1 LRRENVLLKEKMK
14 LVQSFSSYQV
24 QLCQAI
30 KQEFS
35 QHEWHGELSGESRSE
50 PSTASRTGSVKED
63 EDEDEDEDEEAG
75 QRQEPEKIQRCYLSL
90 LQRLEGIMEEE
101 EQRFVQL
108 SNRVEVLVLQDS
120 AKLSEAEIRM
130 REVEHEKIAA
140 ISALTSARER
150 FAEREREL
158 LGRIAML
165 EARLHSG
172 RDVDGL
178 VPTASSARGP
188 FPSSLIV
195 EQPSAEQ
202 TLLIRPLTL
211 TSPAT
216 LDLASKF
223 ANQASEVLDNQSFLK
238 FVNMLKVFKEGG
250 LSQEQLL
257 SKVTELFS
265 GRQEMLQDF
274 LRFLV

>member
-1 LRRENVLLKEKMK
+1 MLLKEKMK

-35 QHEWHGELSGESRSE
+35 QHAWHGELSGESRSE
-50 PSTASRTGSVKED
+50 PSTASRTGSVK

-130 REVEHEKIAA
+130 RDVEQEKITA

-150 FAEREREL
+150 FEEREREL
-158 LGRIAML
+158 LGRIAIL
-165 EARLHSG
+165 EARLSRG

-195 EQPSAEQ
+195 EQPSTEQ

-223 ANQASEVLDNQSFLK
+223 ANQASEILDSQSFLK